1 LQQTWTWIIFSIGAA
16 AILIIDLL
24 VLHRKPH
31 AVRTREAAI
40 WSSVWVSVAL
50 LFNLWI
56 LYSQG
61 RVRALEFFTGYLI
74 ELSLSVDNIF
84 VFVLIFAYFHVPAA
98 YQHRVLFWG
107 IVGAVI
113 LRGIFIFGGITLLH
127 YFHWLIYILGG
138 VLVYGGIHLFRSK
151 KASVDPSKNRVLRLF
166 RRYVPISHHYDEA
179 HFLTHE
185 NGRRM
190 ATPLLA
196 VLVVVESTDVVF
208 AVDSIPAILAITRD
222 SFIVFTSNICAILGL
237 RSFYFLFASLIQ
249 RLRYL
254 HYGLALILCF
264 VGVKMILS
272 DLIHIPIGASLG
284 VVAGVLATSVV
295 GSLLRPKKNDA
306 NEQVSAVQE

>member
-1 LQQTWTWIIFSIGAA
+1 LQQTWSWIAFSIVAA
-16 AILIIDLL
+16 AILLIDLF

-31 AVRTREAAI
+31 AVKTREAAI

-50 LFNLWI
+50 LFNVWI

-61 RVRALEFFTGYLI
+61 RVRGLEFFTGYLI

-84 VFVLIFAYFHVPAA
+84 VFVLIFAYFRVPDA

-127 YFHWLIYILGG
+127 YFHWLIYILGAI
-138 VLVYGGIHLFRSK
+138 LIYGGIHLFRSK
-151 KASVDPSKNRVLRLF
+151 KASVDPSKNRLLRLV
-166 RRYVPISHHYDEA
+166 RRYVRMSHQYDEA
-179 HFLTHE
+179 RFFTRE
-185 NGRRM
+185 NGVRV

-208 AVDSIPAILAITRD
+208 AVDSIPAILAITQD

-272 DLIHIPIGASLG
+272 DLLHIPIGVSLG
-284 VVAGVLATSVV
+284 VVAGVLAIAVIA
-295 GSLLRPKKNDA
+295 SLRRPKNDA
-306 NEQVSAVQE
+306 ANERVSAVQE